1 MSYGRGKVTLVIYDV
16 LHGVNRDMSRQG
28 GALYGVNKDLSVT
41 RLHVIWSQ

>member
-1 MSYGRGKVTLVIYDV
+1 MSYGDGKVTLVICDV

-41 RLHVIWSQ
+41 RLHVIYDQ